1 MQLIKC
7 PLNAIVYRLK
17 TDDNDPDRHKC
28 GWADFT
34 LEFDFR
40 RLSIRSDSG
49 DYAYSWGHSDNDSI
63 LNLLSR
69 VSKEYLL
76 SKISD
81 KNIFDIKT
89 SKEQLIEYVKHN
101 EESYG
106 VDNIE
111 DIIKNIKD
119 IPELLTEE
127 SYLYHVKDI
136 IPKIDWEAIPIEK
149 AYPYNAQVVSEMF
162 INYVQPQIK
171 NDFEERKKSLYIY
184 YTNDNEPMAI
194 EEIKNILNR
203 IDNVILLDFSIKE
216 AKRACRNAN
225 GKEMDEEGFDSMD
238 ADDKEVWFDDY
249 DFTFLAVIETPMS
262 IDELIDICENEG
274 LSVENTE
281 EANESED

>member
-1 MQLIKC
+1 M
-7 PLNAIVYRLK
+7 
-17 TDDNDPDRHKC
+17 
-28 GWADFT
+28 
-34 LEFDFR
+34 
-40 RLSIRSDSG
+40 
-49 DYAYSWGHSDNDSI
+49 
-63 LNLLSR
+63 NLLSR

-127 SYLYHVKDI
+127 SYLYHAKDI

-238 ADDKEVWFDDY
+238 ADDEEVWFDDY